1 MESNYWSWSSYNY
14 RRSFQRTQHRPSYSF
29 LAFETNWKAGASWAD
44 HKSKKIIILK
54 CGLLLFYATT
64 ANHFSIQLWCVT
76 KSGFYV
82 TDGDDEL
89 SAWTEKKFQSTSQS
103 QTCTKKRSWSLF
115 GSLLPIGSTTAVR
128 IPVKPLYLRS
138 VLSKSMRCTQ
148 SCNACRQHWSTER
161 AQFSTM
167 TTPNHMSH
175 NQCFKRWVNWS
186 AKICLICHIHLTS
199 HHPTTTSS
207 RIWTTFYRGNA
218 STTSRMHNMLYKS
231 LWIPKHG
238 VLCYRSKQTHF

>member
-1 MESNYWSWSSYNY
+1 MQQQQTISGLDCYVQQKADFIWQPMSTSSVIGP
-14 RRSFQRTQHRPSYSF
+14 RRSTK
-29 LAFETNWKAGASWAD
+29 AFPKV
-44 HKSKKIIILK
+44 K
-54 CGLLLFYATT
+54 C
-64 ANHFSIQLWCVT
+64 VP
-76 KSGFYV
+76 
-82 TDGDDEL
+82 
-89 SAWTEKKFQSTSQS
+89 
-103 QTCTKKRSWSLF
+103 KKRSWSLF

-161 AQFSTM
+161 AQFSTV

-186 AKICLICHIHLTS
+186 TKICLICHIHLTS